1 MGSLFA
7 RKKLWFVLL
16 AVVLIGVNLYT
27 LSIAYPQLT
36 HTLNL
41 YGKDMPR
48 DFSVYYIS
56 AWRMF
61 HNPSQIFTTG
71 CLNDGEPMI
80 QPNITPYKYLPSF
93 LPLIAPLASLNY
105 YQALWVFDA
114 FQLALL
120 PLIALLLYY
129 LLKNKHPSIVFAVL
143 LAVLFLPYPLPGK
156 GLSVAYFSQWVEGQ
170 AKVLLTFLLLAS
182 YYLGY
187 TKRPW
192 LSGVVF
198 AFGAFDPRFI
208 VLGLPLFL
216 FYNKS
221 KLRVAVG
228 CAAVALFGLNFM
240 LFYPG
245 VAQGFVS
252 MIFGTGLNTPF
263 YESALIPIVAIV
275 CLVAVNA
282 KDMIG
287 EVKVF
292 FSHKLSGETA
302 SKEIT

>member
-1 MGSLFA
+1 MGQLFA

-16 AVVLIGVNLYT
+16 AFVLVGVNLYT
-27 LSIAYPQLT
+27 LSIAYPQMT

-71 CLNDGEPMI
+71 YLNDGEPMI
-80 QPNITPYKYLPSF
+80 QPYITPYKYLPSF
-93 LPLIAPLASLNY
+93 LPLVAPLASLNY
-105 YQALWVFDA
+105 YQALWVFDGL
-114 FQLALL
+114 QLALL
-120 PLIALLLYY
+120 PLIALLLYL
-129 LLKNKHPSIVFAVL
+129 LLKDKHPAIVFAVL
-143 LAVLFLPYPLPGK
+143 IAVLFLPYPLPGK

-170 AKVLLTFLLLAS
+170 AKVLLTFLLVLS

-187 TKRPW
+187 IKKPW

-198 AFGAFDPRFI
+198 ALGAFDPRFI
-208 VLGLPLFL
+208 LLGLPLFL
-216 FYNKS
+216 FYNKT
-221 KLRVAVG
+221 KLRVAIG
-228 CAAVALFGLNFM
+228 CVAAALFALNFM

-245 VAQGFVS
+245 VAQGFYS
-252 MIFGTGLNTPF
+252 MIFSSGLNTPF
-263 YESALIPIVAIV
+263 YESALIPIVTIV

-282 KDMIG
+282 KDAIG
-287 EVKVF
+287 EAENF
-292 FSHKLSGETA
+292 FTHKKTG
-302 SKEIT
+302 